1 MSDAPSDLLSMP
13 IAASRLQ
20 LRRVLISTAALLA
33 SPLAAQSATAPY
45 HVIAAHTLGGDGGW
59 DYLALDTAFHRV
71 FVARNDRVMVI
82 GEESGKLLNEIT
94 GLHRTHGVAFD
105 YHTSHGFVTAS
116 GDSSVTMF
124 DLVTL
129 KVLATAKAGAGTDGL
144 IFDEGSSHAFS
155 FNGGAN
161 SATVVDGATGASIA
175 TIPLG
180 GRPEFAASDGM
191 GKVFVNL
198 EDSSA
203 IVEIDSK
210 HNRVVRRWA
219 LAPCESPSGLAIDV
233 AHHRLFSGCENKLMA
248 ISDYRTGKVIATVPI
263 GSGVDA
269 NRYDPGTGLA
279 FSSNGEGSITVVKED
294 APGKFSVLQTIPTSP
309 GARTMELDRASHR
322 LFTVTARFGAAPE
335 QATPDNPRKR
345 PPILP
350 NSFVLLVY
358 GR

>member
-1 MSDAPSDLLSMP
+1 MP
-13 IAASRLQ
+13 IAASRLP
-20 LRRVLISTAALLA
+20 LRGALIAAAALLA
-33 SPLAAQSATAPY
+33 GPLAAQAAAAPY

-82 GEESGKLLNEIT
+82 DEASGKLLSEIT

-105 YHTSHGFVTAS
+105 YHTSHGFVSGS

-129 KVLATAKAGAGTDGL
+129 KVLAATKAGAGTDAL
-144 IFDEGSSHAFS
+144 IFDEGSSHALS

-175 TIPLG
+175 NIPLG
-180 GRPEFAASDGM
+180 GRPEFAVSDGL

-210 HNRVVRRWA
+210 HNRVVRRWT

-233 AHHRLFSGCENKLMA
+233 AHHRLFSGCENKMMA
-248 ISDYRTGKVIATVPI
+248 ISDYREGKVIATAPI

-279 FSSNGEGSITVVKED
+279 FSSNGEGSITVVKESS
-294 APGKFSVLQTIPTSP
+294 PGKFSVLQTISTSP

-322 LFTVTARFGAAPE
+322 LFTVTARFGAVPE

>member
-1 MSDAPSDLLSMP
+1 ML
-13 IAASRLQ
+13 
-20 LRRVLISTAALLA
+20 TAARSTLRNALVAAATVLVLGAISPPLA
-33 SPLAAQSATAPY
+33 SQALAPY
-45 HVIAAHTLGGDGGW
+45 HVIAAHALGGDGGW
-59 DYLALDTAFHRV
+59 DYISLDTSYHRV

-82 GEESGKLLNEIT
+82 DEASGKLLSEIT
-94 GLHRTHGVAFD
+94 GLHRTHGIAFD
-105 YHTSHGFVTAS
+105 YRSSHGFVTGS

-124 DLVTL
+124 DLGTL
-129 KVLATAKAGAGTDGL
+129 KVLATTKAGAGADAL
-144 IFDEGSSHAFS
+144 IFDDGSRHAFS
-155 FNGGAN
+155 FNGAAN
-161 SATVVDGATGASIA
+161 SATVIDGATGASLA

-180 GRPEFAASDGM
+180 GRPEFAASDGA

-203 IVEIDSK
+203 IAEIDSK
-210 HNRVVRRWA
+210 SNRVTRHWA
-219 LAPCESPSGLAIDV
+219 IAPCESPSGLAIDV
-233 AHHRLFSGCENKLMA
+233 AHHRLFSGCENKMMA
-248 ISDYRTGKVIATVPI
+248 VSDYRTGKVIATVPI

-269 NRYDPGTGLA
+269 GRYDPGTGLA

-294 APGKFSVLQTIPTSP
+294 GAGKFSVLQTISTSP
-309 GARTMELDRASHR
+309 GARTMELDPTTHR

-335 QATPDNPRKR
+335 QATADNPRKR

>member
-1 MSDAPSDLLSMP
+1 MP
-13 IAASRLQ
+13 IAASRLP
-20 LRRVLISTAALLA
+20 LRRALIAAAALLA
-33 SPLAAQSATAPY
+33 GPLAAQSAAAPY

-59 DYLALDTAFHRV
+59 DYLALDTTFHRV
-71 FVARNDRVMVI
+71 FVARSDRVMVI
-82 GEESGKLLNEIT
+82 DEESGKLLSEIT

-105 YHTSHGFVTAS
+105 YHTSHGFVTGS

-129 KVLATAKAGAGTDGL
+129 KVLATTKAGAGTDGL
-144 IFDEGSSHAFS
+144 IFDEGSSHVLS

-161 SATVVDGATGASIA
+161 SSTVVDGATGASVA

-210 HNRVVRRWA
+210 HNRVARRWA

-233 AHHRLFSGCENKLMA
+233 VHHRLFSGCENKMMA

-294 APGKFSVLQTIPTSP
+294 SPGKFSVLQTISTSP

-335 QATPDNPRKR
+335 QPTTDNPRKR